1 MRIKIIRKFTNIRK
15 MRKIITL
22 LNRLVRE
29 FIGLSRHYGISYA
42 FYNLL
47 WWLCFYFR
55 TPLSYKI
62 STFAIRKK
70 TKWLDKYIGEK
81 YKDIIDSY
89 RSRQADEQL
98 APTDY
103 SIWVFWGQGET
114 EMPILVKAC
123 YNQLQRNNANVR
135 LVTNGNLHEYIILPD
150 IILTK
155 VGDGRITW
163 AHFSDIVRMT
173 LLAKYGGLWLDAT
186 VWVPYKLPLD
196 MLKSMPL
203 FSANGTSGSSS
214 NSIRFWTSFEWNWSG
229 WCIGGNHENYIL
241 FSFVSDMLINI
252 AEKENY
258 LLDYVLID
266 YLIHYACR
274 HFPTVCND
282 MDNIKKIPCN
292 YRNDLASVMNEPYN
306 ADIYNKLIAT
316 DFVFKLSF
324 RSPWHETTEQGQQT
338 FYGRLVST
346 NNGAN

>member
-1 MRIKIIRKFTNIRK
+1 

-42 FYNLL
+42 FYDLL

-70 TKWLDKYIGEK
+70 TEWLDKYIGEK

-89 RSRQADEQL
+89 RSRQADEQP

-103 SIWVFWGQGET
+103 PIWVFWGQGES

-123 YNQLQRNNANVR
+123 YNQLRRNNANVR
-135 LVTNGNLHEYIILPD
+135 LITNGNLHEYITLPD
-150 IILTK
+150 IVLTK

-163 AHFSDIVRMT
+163 AHFSDILRMT

-186 VWVPYKLPLD
+186 VWTPGMLPIDKLQL
-196 MLKSMPL
+196 LPL
-203 FSANGTSGSSS
+203 FSANGTSGCSS
-214 NSIRFWTSFEWNWSG
+214 NSIRFWTSFKWNWST
-229 WCIGGNHENYIL
+229 WCLSASRPNHPL
-241 FSFVSDMLINI
+241 FCFVSNMLTVI
-252 AEKENY
+252 AEQEVY
-258 LLDYVLID
+258 WPDYVLQD

-274 HFPTVCND
+274 HFPTVADD

-292 YRNDLASVMNEPYN
+292 HRNDLASVMNEPYN
-306 ADIYNKLIAT
+306 ADTYNKLIAT
-316 DFVFKLSF
+316 DSVFKLSF
-324 RSPWHETTEQGQQT
+324 RSPWRETTEQGQQT
-338 FYGRLVST
+338 FYGKLIST